1 VPGAQRFAVLLALA
15 PIGCGQP
22 TPAKTHAPPTP
33 VTTAEPTTQTPDE
46 PASAPSS
53 RSKTPPPP
61 KDEENV
67 APEVNRGY
75 SEDTKIE
82 RWVTRLEDEDREVR
96 DKQQAIL
103 EELDLKRGMVIAD
116 IGAGTGLFT
125 IPLAKAVGDTGK
137 VYAVEILQ
145 LFLDHIAR
153 RAAESGMSNIELV
166 KANQKSAELPS
177 RAIDLAFLC
186 DTYHHIEYP
195 KTYLSTIHA
204 ALREGG
210 ELVVIDL
217 RRIPGKS
224 PAWLLEHVRA
234 GEEEIIEEI
243 EQAGFELAAKY
254 ELLED
259 SYFLKFERR

>member
-1 VPGAQRFAVLLALA
+1 VLLALA
-15 PIGCGQP
+15 PLACGQP
-22 TPAKTHAPPTP
+22 TPAETSTPPTP
-33 VTTAEPTTQTPDE
+33 AEAPAPPSGAPADTA
-46 PASAPSS
+46 PAPPSTS
-53 RSKTPPPP
+53 TTPPPP
-61 KDEENV
+61 KDEKNV

-75 SEDTKIE
+75 SEDTNIN
-82 RWVTRLEDEDREVR
+82 RWVRRLEDEGREVR
-96 DKQQAIL
+96 EKQQAVL

-145 LFLDHIAR
+145 VFLEHIAK
-153 RAAESGMSNIELV
+153 RAAESGMSNVELV
-166 KANQKSAELPS
+166 HANQKSAELPS
-177 RAIDLAFLC
+177 RSIDLAFLC

-195 KTYLSTIHA
+195 KTYLSTVHA

-210 ELVVIDL
+210 ELVIIDL
-217 RRIPGKS
+217 RRIPGES

-234 GEEEIIEEI
+234 GEEEVIEEI
-243 EQAGFELAAKY
+243 EAAGFELVAKS

-259 SYFLKFERR
+259 SYFLEFKRR